1 MSNPLIA
8 TFKYSRKKL
17 LDMYGDFAK
26 KTGSEFLVT
35 TKPVHSVQSLQGD
48 VVNAN
53 AAQVLGAYA
62 YLVFRRGQ
70 QMVFFE
76 PALGQ
81 SAPLSGDPNHRFSE
95 ADTTLT
101 KPRSTPGAADMAIE
115 GLGFEV
121 RGTKPVYAA
130 ATDFFPAGQ
139 TLDPTVAAALNG
151 TGAIYDPG
159 SKIIPAEFS
168 SPAMLEQ
175 TLMSALSPYLA
186 LSFEWDQAE
195 RTEKIG
201 TANQLGVGGGSSFLH
216 ANGVPSSQ
224 DRYEIP
230 EGYIW
235 SRDGEPGSEFV
246 CRATLTE
253 NVVVPFTPVSHLEA
267 ATFVAPTHIHTE
279 FMLRAFGIQLRM
291 PNKN

>member
-1 MSNPLIA
+1 MSNPLLA

-17 LDMYGDFAK
+17 LDMYATFAK
-26 KTGSEFLVT
+26 DHGSDFLVT

-53 AAQVLGAYA
+53 AAVPYA

-115 GLGFEV
+115 GLGFEL
-121 RGTKPVYAA
+121 RGIKPVYPA
-130 ATDFFPAGQ
+130 ATNFFPAAQ
-139 TLDPTVAAALNG
+139 TVDPAVNAALLG
-151 TGAIYDPG
+151 TGPIYDPG
-159 SKIIPAEFS
+159 SKIIPVELS

-175 TLMSALSPYLA
+175 TLVSALSPYLV

-201 TANQLGVGGGSSFLH
+201 TANQLGTGGGSSYLH
-216 ANGVPSSQ
+216 ANGVPSSR

-246 CRATLTE
+246 CRTTLVE
-253 NVVVPFTPVSHLEA
+253 NVVIPITPVTELEA
-267 ATFVAPTHIHTE
+267 NVFLPPNQIHAE

>member
-1 MSNPLIA
+1 MNPLLA

-17 LDMYGDFAK
+17 LDMYAQFAK
-26 KTGSEFLVT
+26 DHNTDFLVT

-48 VVNAN
+48 VVNVN
-53 AAQVLGAYA
+53 ASVPYA

-70 QMVFFE
+70 TMMFFE

-115 GLGFEV
+115 GLGFEL
-121 RGTKPVYAA
+121 RGIKPVYPD
-130 ATDFFPAGQ
+130 ATNFFPPAQ
-139 TLDPTVAAALNG
+139 TVDPAVAAALAG
-151 TGAIYDPG
+151 TGPIYDPG
-159 SKIIPAEFS
+159 SKIIPVELS

-175 TLMSALSPYLA
+175 TLLSALSPYLV

-201 TANQLGVGGGSSFLH
+201 TANQLGVGGGSSYLH
-216 ANGVPSSQ
+216 ANGVPSSR

-246 CRATLTE
+246 CRTTLVE
-253 NVVVPFTPVSHLEA
+253 NVVIPITPVSELEA
-267 ATFVAPTHIHTE
+267 SAFEAPNQIHAE